1 MKKAEETGKKNNKLN
16 AANFKIK
23 GFTEEEEKTN
33 LGRPSTLLFINK
45 DSLTNFFSDR
55 NKNRPD
61 AKTSFVMERSSTTN
75 IYNFVYGNIASST
88 VNNIA
93 NLINHYMDYYKGK
106 DNIPDL
112 KYLVI
117 PVSTK
122 TQSSTTSSG
131 SSVTMYT
138 NVYNLMT
145 PASAIFR
152 TDVNNMKMGLIFS
165 NYNSTSK

>member
-1 MKKAEETGKKNNKLN
+1 
-16 AANFKIK
+16 
-23 GFTEEEEKTN
+23 
-33 LGRPSTLLFINK
+33 
-45 DSLTNFFSDR
+45 
-55 NKNRPD
+55 
-61 AKTSFVMERSSTTN
+61 MERSSTTN